1 MRHAL
6 SVHALEQAEI
16 IHMLGHVREQLA
28 HRLATLAV
36 ILEIPQWLLDAV
48 LYDLARLGQRP
59 GIIEA
64 YHLAVV
70 IKQLLLVVERI
81 HMAHAAGHEEKNH
94 ALCLGRMMHQL
105 GGQRIIRRRHP
116 MRHRTR
122 GHRPKATCHGLQ
134 GAAAID
140 GIVKQIVHG

>member
-1 MRHAL
+1 MRHAF

-16 IHMLGHVREQLA
+16 IHMLGHVREQFA
-28 HRLATLAV
+28 NRLAALAV
-36 ILEIPQWLLDAV
+36 ILKIPKRLLDAV
-48 LYDLARLGQRP
+48 FYDLARLGQRP

-94 ALCLGRMMHQL
+94 ALRLGRMMHQL
-105 GGQRIIRRRHP
+105 WGERIIRCRYP
-116 MRHRTR
+116 MRHRSR
-122 GHRPKATCHGLQ
+122 RHRTKATGHGLQ
-134 GAAAID
+134 GTAA
-140 GIVKQIVHG
+140 

>member
-1 MRHAL
+1 MF
-6 SVHALEQAEI
+6 
-16 IHMLGHVREQLA
+16 
-28 HRLATLAV
+28 
-36 ILEIPQWLLDAV
+36 
-48 LYDLARLGQRP
+48 YDLARLGQRP

-94 ALCLGRMMHQL
+94 ALRLGRMMHQL

-116 MRHRTR
+116 MS
-122 GHRPKATCHGLQ
+122 HRPGSHCAKATGHGLQ
-134 GAAAID
+134 GATARKQV
-140 GIVKQIVHG
+140 GIHTMHLQE